1 MVLQYLLLYRERL
14 APDQAMGAQS
24 VWDNVNALSEE
35 QAALVYS
42 YMDRGATLWE
52 FISPTLDPLTNRWD
66 VPNVVKT
73 DGEFVWDG
81 VLMRWV
87 QALRVRLPQVFINR
101 VERNR
106 DYLTNTPVFNR
117 DELVQ
122 ALKIAHIVRML

>member
-1 MVLQYLLLYRERL
+1 
-14 APDQAMGAQS
+14 MGAQS
-24 VWDNVNALSEE
+24 VWDNVNALSQE

-42 YMDRGATLWE
+42 YMARGATLLE

-101 VERNR
+101 VEREKDR
-106 DYLTNTPVFNR
+106 LTNTPIPNR

-122 ALKIAHIVRML
+122 ALKNAHIVRML